1 MAEGMA
7 GSGGSNQPEGR
18 IMSGRKNK
26 FGIASVEETPV
37 GLVPRRRGG
46 GPMSSA
52 VRETAENVAEATE
65 ARVEQRKLNAADAR
79 LYREAMEQGRVIYR
93 IPVGAILTTDL
104 PRDRMDLDGV
114 AKADEMDELKA
125 SIRAH
130 GQKEPIELYRDV
142 AGELQL
148 KKGWR
153 RLTALRALLEETGDE
168 QFGLAL
174 ARIVTG
180 PGEGGVN
187 GRLLHYVEMVEENTI
202 RQDLTYA
209 EMANLAIE
217 AAADPEV
224 DGDDPEA
231 MVNRLYGS
239 LHKMKRSHLR
249 SFVAVLVAVG
259 DALRFP
265 KALSRDMGLDLA
277 RALKERADLAEAL
290 RGGLAGC
297 ADADSQNA
305 TLRAALT
312 EAPTEEKPAPARYRQ
327 KFEFHVGESKITA
340 RKGEFR
346 IKDQTDFTE
355 VPRERLEVAVAAFH
369 KALRDG

>member
-1 MAEGMA
+1 
-7 GSGGSNQPEGR
+7 
-18 IMSGRKNK
+18 MSGRKNK

-93 IPVGAILTTDL
+93 IPLGAILSTDL

-114 AKADEMDELKA
+114 ARADEMDELKA

-130 GQKEPIELYRDV
+130 GQKEPIELYRDG

-168 QFGLAL
+168 KFGVAL

-187 GRLLHYVEMVEENTI
+187 DRLLHYVEMVEENTI

-249 SFVAVLVAVG
+249 SFVAVLVTVG
-259 DALRFP
+259 DVLRFP

-290 RGGLAGC
+290 RGRLADC

-312 EAPTEEKPAPARYRQ
+312 EAPAEEKPAPARYRQ